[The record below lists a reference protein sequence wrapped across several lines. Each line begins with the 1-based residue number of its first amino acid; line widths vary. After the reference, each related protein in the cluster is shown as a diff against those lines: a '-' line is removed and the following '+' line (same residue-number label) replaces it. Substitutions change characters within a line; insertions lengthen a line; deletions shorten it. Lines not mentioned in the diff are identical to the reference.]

1 MEDWIADLN
10 PAMKVL
16 ENPIIDLRGQV
27 PEIQLH
33 AGFYDY
39 LHKRQVTT
47 LPARKTYE
55 PTIPSSL
62 QQLFTLASN
71 DVLRVEIDEEAQT
84 KCQVIIEKL
93 SSVFRD
99 YPEYSLF
106 ITGHSLG
113 GALATLFAFEAA
125 CLQSSEIPT
134 RITCINFA
142 SPKVGNIHFSRA
154 IDYLE
159 EIGVLRHVRVTNQ
172 SDPVPR
178 LPVRAYVND
187 CCLLCRMKNMYVH
200 VGFKVELKLRKRIR
214 VKHAPKFEAFQRD
227 YLIFSFKRVARMCFN
242 VAHFL
247 VAGNFEA
254 LRYHSCLDYYELIRE
269 TKEQLLKIDL
279 DEMYAG
285 IRGR

>member
-1 MEDWIADLN
+1 
-10 PAMKVL
+10 MKVL
-16 ENPIIDLRGQV
+16 ENPILDLRGQI

-39 LHKRQVTT
+39 LHRRQLST

-62 QQLFTLASN
+62 PQLFTTSN
-71 DVLRVEIDEEAQT
+71 GVLRVENEKEAPT
-84 KCQVIIEKL
+84 KCEVIIEKL

-125 CLQSSEIPT
+125 CLQRREIPT
-134 RITCINFA
+134 LITCINFA
-142 SPKVGNIHFSRA
+142 SPKVGNSHFSRA

-159 EIGVLRHVRVTNQ
+159 ETGVLRHVRVTNQ

-187 CCLLCRMKNMYVH
+187 CCLLCRMKNMYMH
-200 VGFKVELKLRKRIR
+200 VGFKVELKLRNRIR
-214 VKHAPKFEAFQRD
+214 VKHAPKFESFQRD
-227 YLIFSFKRVARMCFN
+227 YFIFSFKRVARMCFN

-247 VAGNFEA
+247 VAGNVEA

-279 DEMYAG
+279 DELYDG
-285 IRGR
+285 IRGT